1 MATEESRLASI
12 LPSST
17 AFLQPME
24 SMTVFLWFQLLSLFV
39 SYQNND
45 HELLQVWNCDKNCF
59 LK

>member
-24 SMTVFLWFQLLSLFV
+24 SIDKKLMYIILSHRMLRII
-39 SYQNND
+39 Q
-45 HELLQVWNCDKNCF
+45 
-59 LK
+59 